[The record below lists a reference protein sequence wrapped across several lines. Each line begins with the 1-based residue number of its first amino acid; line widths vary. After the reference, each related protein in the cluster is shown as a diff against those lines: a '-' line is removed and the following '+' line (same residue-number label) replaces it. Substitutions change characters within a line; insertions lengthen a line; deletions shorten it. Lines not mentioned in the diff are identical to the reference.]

1 MTGRRCCCC
10 YHCRELYEVE
20 AAYVKQLKET
30 QLTHK
35 KVLGLVD
42 DLQGLHAA
50 LRSLKALEA
59 EAASKDLRVD
69 QTLRV
74 CC

>member
-1 MTGRRCCCC
+1 M
-10 YHCRELYEVE
+10 
-20 AAYVKQLKET
+20 KQLKET

-69 QTLRV
+69 QTNRV